1 MAHRSSKEREQ
12 SAEHTNTDDEDSKSK
27 HSQEKKSKPPG
38 KKPDLFLEYFSKFRD
53 A

>member
-27 HSQEKKSKPPG
+27 PPG